1 MGSPVRYASDIAFSP
16 AVKAAQLRKGSR
28 KAYARMEENGSW
40 DTIITPELRSFLA
53 AQKSVFLATANAEG
67 QPYVQHRGGPPGFLR
82 VLDDKT
88 IAFVDYTG
96 NRQYIT
102 TGNLAENPRA
112 HLFLVD
118 YASRRRIKIWGT
130 ARMVEAN
137 PELIAKLMPENY
149 KARPEQVLLFTV
161 EAWDSNCPQHIPRR
175 FEAEDVV
182 RALAERDARIAKL
195 ESEIERLK
203 GGQEGDPG

>member
-1 MGSPVRYASDIAFSP
+1 MHSALMTGRSSGCGVAIPRCNAFQIGVRAMGSPVPYASDIAFSP

-28 KAYARMEENGSW
+28 KAYARTEENGSW

-53 AQKSVFLATANAEG
+53 AQTSMFLATANAEG

-102 TGNLAENPRA
+102 TGN
-112 HLFLVD
+112 
-118 YASRRRIKIWGT
+118 
-130 ARMVEAN
+130 
-137 PELIAKLMPENY
+137 
-149 KARPEQVLLFTV
+149 
-161 EAWDSNCPQHIPRR
+161 
-175 FEAEDVV
+175 
-182 RALAERDARIAKL
+182 
-195 ESEIERLK
+195 
-203 GGQEGDPG
+203 